1 MHHSS
6 SPTSSLISPA
16 KSTKKLHFPTQTS
29 LGTCVVA
36 GKIEISVEHRFPSFI
51 SERIRRARGESVAN
65 KETGEPHDPGLIP
78 WERFLFKSLDAHQKF
93 RQLAQGS
100 RMAQAPLEESL
111 RLARRTAVLRTRM
124 VEAMHDEIRTWV
136 IRQGIDAKTR
146 TIAEVTEL
154 GRCEAVMSEC
164 QFIAIERKI
173 QLRIRRTDRRSHK
186 PVISG
191 KIVIT
196 GCIRAIDEKIGD
208 LIPT

>member
-111 RLARRTAVLRTRM
+111 RLARRTAVYVLRTRM
-124 VEAMHDEIRTWV
+124 VEAMCGKIRTWV
-136 IRQGIDAKTR
+136 IHQGIDAETR
-146 TIAEVTEL
+146 IIAEVTEL

-173 QLRIRRTDRRSHK
+173 QLRIRRTDRPSHR

-196 GCIRAIDEKIGD
+196 G
-208 LIPT
+208 